1 MTTLE
6 QEFRTAWSE
15 AQGDSFSARII
26 RQSLEASAQQS
37 PDLSNVLFELKNLH
51 QAELDLHLDGES
63 VKNHSANAEDF
74 ANFVRGIADAVKEIT
89 KSALGRERMASGLL
103 VTAPTPG
110 SVRVVLKAASPAE
123 QDGHIDTAR
132 SETQDSNSLRIVAT
146 LLARADD
153 DDTQTSVVEGLLV
166 ALPMKARPGIRRVAR
181 AVSES
186 GWEITGVLRR
196 PKEGAEELH
205 IGGAGARKLLDALD
219 NREVETSVVTV
230 DGQVDGQRRSMGT
243 MWFSPVVGTPIEA
256 SVVQQELLEKVAA
269 LSASASSAS
278 ATFTVVAKY
287 PPGTVGSVRK
297 SYILTAI
304 EGLPETSV
312 TLDL

>member
-1 MTTLE
+1 
-6 QEFRTAWSE
+6 
-15 AQGDSFSARII
+15 
-26 RQSLEASAQQS
+26 
-37 PDLSNVLFELKNLH
+37 
-51 QAELDLHLDGES
+51 
-63 VKNHSANAEDF
+63 
-74 ANFVRGIADAVKEIT
+74 
-89 KSALGRERMASGLL
+89 
-103 VTAPTPG
+103 
-110 SVRVVLKAASPAE
+110 
-123 QDGHIDTAR
+123 
-132 SETQDSNSLRIVAT
+132 
-146 LLARADD
+146 
-153 DDTQTSVVEGLLV
+153 
-166 ALPMKARPGIRRVAR
+166 
-181 AVSES
+181 
-186 GWEITGVLRR
+186 LRR

-287 PPGTVGSVRK
+287 PPGTVGSARK